1 MKGGL
6 KMKIIN
12 SIIGWLKSNNGT
24 EESNSIDINYM
35 LISPEEVN
43 MICKKIEDITTIL
56 SLQVEY
62 LESEASDRLITSLK
76 VMTGF
81 VTEITENEYFKTKE
95 NRYIIYTA
103 PFVNEFYTL
112 IDLCKKLRIHHKP
125 IQNFDKRSAFEN
137 GMTDIVTKLYVIGS
151 ILNISA
157 KKDSL

>member
-1 MKGGL
+1 
-6 KMKIIN
+6 MKIIN
-12 SIIGWLKSNNGT
+12 SIIGWLKSNNES
-24 EESNSIDINYM
+24 EESCSMDINYI
-35 LISPEEVN
+35 LISPEEMN
-43 MICKKIEDITTIL
+43 IICKKIEDTTTIL
-56 SLQVEY
+56 SPQVEY
-62 LESEASDRLITSLK
+62 LESDTSDRLITSLK

-95 NRYIIYTA
+95 NRYIVYTP

-112 IDLCKKLRIHHKP
+112 IDLCKALRIHHKP

>member
-1 MKGGL
+1 
-6 KMKIIN
+6 MKIIN
-12 SIIGWLKSNNGT
+12 SIIGWLKSDNKS
-24 EESNSIDINYM
+24 EESYSVDINYI
-35 LISPEEVN
+35 LISPEEMN

-62 LESEASDRLITSLK
+62 LESETSNRLITSLK

-125 IQNFDKRSAFEN
+125 TPNFDKRSAFEN
-137 GMTDIVTKLYVIGS
+137 GMTDIVTKLYAIGS

>member
-1 MKGGL
+1 
-6 KMKIIN
+6 MKIIN
-12 SIIGWLKSNNGT
+12 SIIRWLKSNDGT
-24 EESNSIDINYM
+24 EESCSVDINYI

-43 MICKKIEDITTIL
+43 IICKKVEDITTIL

-62 LESEASDRLITSLK
+62 LESETSDRLITSLK

-81 VTEITENEYFKTKE
+81 ITEITENDYFKTKE
-95 NRYIIYTA
+95 NHYIIYTP
-103 PFVNEFYTL
+103 PFVNEFYAL
-112 IDLCKKLRIHHKP
+112 IDLCKKLRIYHKP

-137 GMTDIVTKLYVIGS
+137 GMTDIVTKLYAIGS

>member
-1 MKGGL
+1 
-6 KMKIIN
+6 MKIIN
-12 SIIGWLKSNNGT
+12 SIIGWLKSNDGT
-24 EESNSIDINYM
+24 EESSSMDINYM
-35 LISPEEVN
+35 LISPEEMN

-95 NRYIIYTA
+95 NHYIIYIP

-137 GMTDIVTKLYVIGS
+137 GMIDIVTKLYVIGS
-151 ILNISA
+151 ILNISV

>member
-1 MKGGL
+1 
-6 KMKIIN
+6 MKIIN
-12 SIIGWLKSNNGT
+12 SIIGWLKSNDGT
-24 EESNSIDINYM
+24 EESHSMDINYM

-62 LESEASDRLITSLK
+62 LESETSDRLITSLK

-81 VTEITENEYFKTKE
+81 VTEITENNYFKTKG
-95 NRYIIYTA
+95 NRYIIYIP

-137 GMTDIVTKLYVIGS
+137 GMTDIITKLYVIGS

>member
-1 MKGGL
+1 
-6 KMKIIN
+6 MKIIN
-12 SIIGWLKSNNGT
+12 SIIGWLKSNNRS
-24 EESNSIDINYM
+24 EESCSMDINYV
-35 LISPEEVN
+35 LISPEEMN

-56 SLQVEY
+56 SSQVEY
-62 LESEASDRLITSLK
+62 LESEASNRLITSLK

-81 VTEITENEYFKTKE
+81 VTEITENSYFKTKE
-95 NRYIIYTA
+95 NRYIIYTP

-112 IDLCKKLRIHHKP
+112 IDLCKNLRIHHKP

-157 KKDSL
+157 KKYSL

>member
-1 MKGGL
+1 
-6 KMKIIN
+6 MKIIN
-12 SIIGWLKSNNGT
+12 SIIGWLKSNNRT
-24 EESNSIDINYM
+24 EESYSVDINYM

-62 LESEASDRLITSLK
+62 LESDASDRLITSLK

-103 PFVNEFYTL
+103 PFVNEFYIL
-112 IDLCKKLRIHHKP
+112 IDLCKKLRIHHKL

>member
-1 MKGGL
+1 
-6 KMKIIN
+6 MKIIN
-12 SIIGWLKSNNGT
+12 SIIGWLKSNDES
-24 EESNSIDINYM
+24 EESHSVDINYM
-35 LISPEEVN
+35 LISPEEMN

-95 NRYIIYTA
+95 NHYIIYTP

-125 IQNFDKRSAFEN
+125 TPNFDKRSAFEN

>member
-1 MKGGL
+1 
-6 KMKIIN
+6 MKIIN
-12 SIIGWLKSNNGT
+12 SIIGWLKSDNRS
-24 EESNSIDINYM
+24 EESCVDINYI
-35 LISPEEVN
+35 LISPEEMN

-62 LESEASDRLITSLK
+62 LESETSDRLITSLK

-81 VTEITENEYFKTKE
+81 VTEITENDYFKMKE
-95 NRYIIYTA
+95 NRYIIYTP

-112 IDLCKKLRIHHKP
+112 IDLCKTLRIHHKP